1 MKGSKGPV
9 IGLTCSDADRSL
21 PYASMVDKFG
31 GQVKLIT
38 PSNVD
43 SVSEAMNNI
52 DGLLLAGGADVHPK
66 HYGEDSD
73 PGSASWYNEDLDD
86 MEIPILESA
95 LETDL
100 PILAICRGMQ
110 VLNVSMGG
118 SLIQHIDGHNTEQVE
133 GDDPLSSYH
142 RIFLSP
148 GCKLSA
154 PVGSGGFVR
163 VNHRHHQGI
172 AEAQKSNDLMASAWS
187 MEDGLV
193 EGLESPN
200 HRWVLGVQFH
210 PERRGEIPPHFDKLF
225 ETLVFK
231 ASSTT

>member
-1 MKGSKGPV
+1 MKGSKGPI
-9 IGLTCSDADRSL
+9 IGLTCSDVDRSL
-21 PYASMVDKFG
+21 PYASMVEKFG
-31 GQVKLIT
+31 GVAKLIT
-38 PSNVD
+38 PSNFD
-43 SVSEAMNNI
+43 SVSETINNI
-52 DGLLLAGGADVHPK
+52 DGLMLAGGADVHPK

-73 PGSASWYNEDLDD
+73 AESGSWYNEDLDD
-86 MEIPILESA
+86 MEIAILGSA

-118 SLIQHIDGHNTEQVE
+118 SLIQHINGHNIEQVE
-133 GDDPLSSYH
+133 GGDLLSSYH

-154 PVGSGGFVR
+154 TVGSGGFVR

-172 AEAQKSNDLMASAWS
+172 AEAQKSDDLMASAWS
-187 MEDGLV
+187 MEDGLI

-231 ASSTT
+231 ASPTT

>member
-1 MKGSKGPV
+1 MKGTKGPV
-9 IGLTCSDADRSL
+9 IGLTCSDVDRSL
-21 PYASMVDKFG
+21 PYASMVEKFG
-31 GQVKLIT
+31 AVVKLIT
-38 PSNVD
+38 PSNFN
-43 SVSEAMNNI
+43 SVSEAMNDI
-52 DGLLLAGGADVHPK
+52 DGLMLAGGADVHPK
-66 HYGEDSD
+66 HYGENSD
-73 PGSASWYNEDLDD
+73 PGSGSWYNEDLDD

-118 SLIQHIDGHNTEQVE
+118 SLIQHIEGHNSEQVE
-133 GDDPLSSYH
+133 GDDRLSSYH

-154 PVGSGGFVR
+154 TVDSGGFVR

-172 AEAQKSNDLMASAWS
+172 AEAQKADDLMASAWS

-231 ASSTT
+231 ASSTI